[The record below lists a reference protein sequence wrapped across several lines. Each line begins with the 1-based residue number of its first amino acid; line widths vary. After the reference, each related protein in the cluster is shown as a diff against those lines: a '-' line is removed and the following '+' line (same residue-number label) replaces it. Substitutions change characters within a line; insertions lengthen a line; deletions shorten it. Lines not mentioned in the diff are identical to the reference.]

1 LILLVSL
8 GKPVHEIPKQHRLG
22 QPDTKRCRVLIK
34 INSAGTYFKNLIE
47 FHRSYRDYLK
57 LFNKSVDDSDID
69 IVDDETGI
77 PCASIFSST
86 EEIKEINSD
95 IVLIDAISEGE
106 NILGKFMNLPRDK
119 KYVLLTNGWFCANNT
134 HQNYS
139 HIVWNYFLQRISV
152 NSNSPM
158 SIEYWQKK
166 QYEYSINKQNIFCCL
181 VGKKRPERDIFSQ
194 SLLKFGQGMSYIFT
208 YDSKDLAYQ
217 SRKYDVNCDFSKY
230 DTYESLL
237 DYTHYSISNTIPID
251 LYNTCRFNLIV
262 ETNIN
267 HVFGEFHLTEK
278 IIKPMIV
285 GMPFVLMASPGYLEQ
300 LKSLGFKTFESVWD
314 ESYDKIEKFEDRLQ
328 AIMNLIL
335 FLNNKF
341 NWITNLSKIQEITDH
356 NRMNFMYNTSIHEKQ
371 IINFAKIITKSCS

>member
-1 LILLVSL
+1 M
-8 GKPVHEIPKQHRLG
+8 
-22 QPDTKRCRVLIK
+22 IK
-34 INSAGTYFKNLIE
+34 LKCEHTYFKNLIDYYN
-47 FHRSYRDYLK
+47 SYKKYSLIY
-57 LFNKSVDDSDID
+57 DSQSEHVPID
-69 IVDDETGI
+69 IMDHHTGI
-77 PCASIFSST
+77 PCVLIESA
-86 EEIKEINSD
+86 KEQVKNIDSEL
-95 IVLIDAISEGE
+95 VFIDAIGEGI
-106 NILGKFMNLPRDK
+106 NILHKFMDLPRDK
-119 KYVLLTNGWFCANNT
+119 KYVLLTNGWINRKKCII
-134 HQNYS
+134 HQDYH
-139 HIVWNYFLQRISV
+139 HIKWNYFLQRISV
-152 NSNSPM
+152 NSNSPT
-158 SIEYWQKK
+158 SIEFWQKK

-278 IIKPMIV
+278 TIKPIMV
-285 GMPFVLMASPGYLEQ
+285 GMPFVLMASPGYLER

-341 NWITNLSKIQEITDH
+341 DWITNLSKIQEITDH
-356 NRMNFMYNTSIHEKQ
+356 NKLNFMYNTSIFEKQ
-371 IINFAKIITKSCS
+371 IVDFAGIIREACA